1 MTVLNNYSNIKAD
14 LDGTNF
20 AYDYRARLAYVVTFD
35 HPHSQIFTY
44 DIQNVSYECRWSNL
58 HDRHDVSWSHDSCW
72 KKKALASRHDGRKQ
86 NSYCLNR
93 PLASPFVSAL
103 LIQLIFSTISRNS
116 TDFLRRRNVY
126 ISLLNLMFI
135 SQNWVEIFEYIM
147 NPESCDAKSG
157 YFYPVT

>member
-1 MTVLNNYSNIKAD
+1 MSRTNVVGLIYMTD
-14 LDGTNF
+14 MMC
-20 AYDYRARLAYVVTFD
+20 REVTT
-35 HPHSQIFTY
+35 HAK
-44 DIQNVSYECRWSNL
+44 
-58 HDRHDVSWSHDSCW
+58 

-93 PLASPFVSAL
+93 PLVSPFVSAL